1 MTSSLSWKDRAPESA
16 PPRSPLAR
24 LLAWQARGERL
35 ATRLL
40 APLAPAAP
48 LLLRLWL
55 AQEFLQAG
63 WIKLSESWRAP
74 EWFAALTFPVPVR
87 WLPADV
93 NWVTAGLLE
102 LTLGTLLLVGLF
114 GRVAALGLLLVTW
127 VAVYS
132 VHFDL
137 GWAGWN
143 QIETEAGQG
152 FKVPLMLA
160 LMLLA
165 LLLGGMGR
173 WSLDA
178 WWRQRR
184 AARA

>member
-1 MTSSLSWKDRAPESA
+1 MTSSTSLPGKAPDA
-16 PPRSPLAR
+16 VGHCPRPLAGPVRR
-24 LLAWQARGERL
+24 LLALAERCRGALE
-35 ATRLL
+35 
-40 APLAPAAP
+40 PAGP
-48 LLLRLWL
+48 LLLRAWL

-63 WIKLSESWRAP
+63 WIKLSGSWQAP
-74 EWFAALTFPVPVR
+74 EWFAALSFPVPVR

-102 LTLGTLLLVGLF
+102 LTLGTLLLVGLG
-114 GRVAALGLLLVTW
+114 GRLAALGLLFVTW

-137 GWAGWN
+137 GWSGWN
-143 QIETEAGQG
+143 QIETDAGQG

-178 WWRQRR
+178 WWQRR
-184 AARA
+184 RRAPR

>member
-1 MTSSLSWKDRAPESA
+1 MTSSLSCNDKARE
-16 PPRSPLAR
+16 RKGR
-24 LLAWQARGERL
+24 LLAGRDRVMALVGAVLSR
-35 ATRLL
+35 
-40 APLAPAAP
+40 LAPAGP
-48 LLLRLWL
+48 LLLRLWV
-55 AQEFLQAG
+55 AQEFIQAG
-63 WIKLSESWRAP
+63 FIKLADSWSAP
-74 EWFAALTFPVPVR
+74 EWFAGLAFPVPVR

-102 LTLGTLLLVGLF
+102 VTLGTLLLVGLF
-114 GRVAALGLLLVTW
+114 GRVAALGLLFVTY

-143 QIETEAGQG
+143 QIETDAGQG

-160 LMLLA
+160 FMLWALLA
-165 LLLGGMGR
+165 GGMGK

-178 WWRQRR
+178 RWRRR
-184 AARA
+184 RT